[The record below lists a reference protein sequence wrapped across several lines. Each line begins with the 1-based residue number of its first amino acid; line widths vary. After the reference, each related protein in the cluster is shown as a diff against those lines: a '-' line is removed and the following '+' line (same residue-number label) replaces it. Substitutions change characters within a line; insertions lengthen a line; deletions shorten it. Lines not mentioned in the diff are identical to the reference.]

1 MGDTRE
7 VLTRW
12 LEIENG
18 NQVRVALISGA
29 PGVGKT
35 YFTETFA
42 KRHNAEYLYYLCHNW
57 TSDEELF
64 IGVNV
69 GKAVVG
75 TSDEQEVYQDGVLLK
90 ATKLSQKGLVVVCFD
105 EIDKAPQRAETL
117 LLDFLQHGRV
127 YLPNHEKVMAN
138 LRNLVVFLTTNDE
151 RPLLEAT
158 LRRCFRA
165 KFDFLPVAVEKQ
177 IIRQKTGL
185 SAGAIQVILEIAGA
199 IRRAGT
205 SAPSLH
211 EMVLLAH
218 SLRQGVARDVVE
230 VELLIDAFLIKSPA
244 DEDALKRAFRNKRQ
258 IASVLWGEV
267 VRRNS

>member
-1 MGDTRE
+1 MRE
-7 VLTRW
+7 ILSRW
-12 LEIENG
+12 LDCNWQS
-18 NQVRVALISGA
+18 NQVKVVLISGA

-35 YFTETFA
+35 YFTETYA
-42 KRHNAEYLYYLCHNW
+42 RRHHAGYLYYLCHNW

-75 TSDEQEVYQDGVLLK
+75 TSAEAEVYQDGVLLK
-90 ATKLSQKGLVVVCFD
+90 AAKLSHQGLVVVCFD

-127 YLPNHEKVMAN
+127 YLPSHEKVTAN

-165 KFDFLPVAVEKQ
+165 KFDFLPAETEKQ

-185 SAGAIQVILEIAGA
+185 KAGAIQVIVEIANVIRKHGA
-199 IRRAGT
+199 

-211 EMVLLAH
+211 EMTLLADA
-218 SLRQGVARDVVE
+218 LKKGVAQNVYE
-230 VELLIDAFLIKSPA
+230 VEQLIDAFLVKSPA
-244 DEDALKRAFRNKRQ
+244 DVDGLNKVFKSKKQ
-258 IASVLWGEV
+258 ISSILLGEV
-267 VRRNS
+267 LR